1 MIEEFSYFVWEFE
14 FLFILVSLFM
24 IEKSRI
30 SGWLEFNIGIV
41 RLDFE
46 QDINYDVKIVIYVL

>member
-1 MIEEFSYFVWEFE
+1 MIEEICYFVWEFE

-30 SGWLEFNIGIV
+30 SGWFEFNIGIM

>member
-1 MIEEFSYFVWEFE
+1 
-14 FLFILVSLFM
+14 M